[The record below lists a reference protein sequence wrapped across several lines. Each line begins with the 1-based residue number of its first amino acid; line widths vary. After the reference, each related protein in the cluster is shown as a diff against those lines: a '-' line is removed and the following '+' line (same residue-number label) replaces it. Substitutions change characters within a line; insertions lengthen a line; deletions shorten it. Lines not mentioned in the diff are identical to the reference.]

1 MKKIKVGYSDVKIEY
16 ISKAEDNKWVRDHHG
31 EFVPETSVIKL
42 AKDQRPSEELNTL
55 IHEIL
60 HAITYIY
67 GLNNDAGPLKKT
79 QVEEQVVA
87 VMASGLQQIIR
98 DNPSFMAYISKQI
111 GADKIANQTRE
122 KTVLGLKKVARKTQE
137 KRTHRKDRKPRR
149 SGRS

>member
-1 MKKIKVGYSDVKIEY
+1 MKKIKVGYSDVRIEY
-16 ISKAEDNKWVRDHHG
+16 VSESDDSKWCKEHHG
-31 EFVPETSVIKL
+31 EFISEFSLIKI
-42 AKDQRPSEELNTL
+42 AKKQRPSEELNTL
-55 IHEIL
+55 MHEVL
-60 HAITYIY
+60 HALVYIY

>member
-1 MKKIKVGYSDVKIEY
+1 MKKIKVGYSDVKIQYVGKKED
-16 ISKAEDNKWVRDHHG
+16 SKWCKDHHG

-42 AKDQRPSEELNTL
+42 AKEQRPSEELNTL

-67 GLNNDAGPLKKT
+67 GLNNDAGPLKKS

-87 VMASGLQQIIR
+87 VMANGIQQIIR
-98 DNPSFMAYISKQI
+98 DNPSFLAYVNKQI

-122 KTVLGLKKVARKTQE
+122 KTVLRLKKVARKTQ
-137 KRTHRKDRKPRR
+137 KKSTFSANRKPRR
-149 SGRS
+149 PRRS

>member
-16 ISKAEDNKWVRDHHG
+16 LDPKTNSKWCRDHHG

-42 AKDQRPSEELNTL
+42 AKKQRPSEELNTL

-87 VMASGLQQIIR
+87 VMANGLQQIIR
-98 DNPSFMAYISKQI
+98 DNPHLLAYVNKQL

-122 KTVLGLKKVARKTQE
+122 KTVLGLKKVARKTQ
-137 KRTHRKDRKPRR
+137 KKSTFSKNRKPRR

>member
-16 ISKAEDNKWVRDHHG
+16 LDPKTNLKWCRDHHG

-67 GLNNDAGPLKKT
+67 GLNNDAGPFKKT

-87 VMASGLQQIIR
+87 VMANGLQQILR
-98 DNPSFMAYISKQI
+98 DNPHLLAYVNKQL

-122 KTVLGLKKVARKTQE
+122 KTVPGHKKVARKTQ
-137 KRTHRKDRKPRR
+137 KKSTFSKNRKPRR

>member
-16 ISKAEDNKWVRDHHG
+16 LDPKTNAKWCRDHHG

-42 AKDQRPSEELNTL
+42 AKEQRPSEELNTL

-87 VMASGLQQIIR
+87 VMANGLQQIIR
-98 DNPSFMAYISKQI
+98 DNPQLLAYVNRQL

-122 KTVLGLKKVARKTQE
+122 KTVLGLKKVARKTQ
-137 KRTHRKDRKPRR
+137 KKSAFSKNRKPRR
-149 SGRS
+149 PRRS